1 MNFVTE
7 VKAKKKQ
14 FNITIQ
20 QGNSKK
26 EYLVSE
32 ELFLDFRLVKGK
44 ELSDTELKKFLS
56 AYSRDSLYQKTLNY
70 ALFKQRCTHDIIEYL
85 KRLGIPEEA
94 YKYYLHKLYLS
105 RILDDESFTKNY
117 INESFDLK
125 LNGPRKIIFE
135 LENKK
140 IRKELYQ
147 SFIEEI
153 SNKRIM
159 ENINLLLERKLKS
172 LRPQSV
178 SKTMQTIKQFI
189 VNKGY
194 DYSDIDSAINEHHSL
209 IVTEASEDSA
219 LEKDLSYAIRKYA
232 EETKK
237 KHEKI
242 VGYLL
247 RKGYSYHKIKVKMGE
262 YDEEQYD

>member
-1 MNFVTE
+1 MC
-7 VKAKKKQ
+7 
-14 FNITIQ
+14 I
-20 QGNSKK
+20 
-26 EYLVSE
+26 
-32 ELFLDFRLVKGK
+32 
-44 ELSDTELKKFLS
+44 
-56 AYSRDSLYQKTLNY
+56 RDN
-70 ALFKQRCTHDIIEYL
+70 
-85 KRLGIPEEA
+85 PEED

-247 RKGYSYHKIKVKMGE
+247 RKGYSYHKIKVIMGE